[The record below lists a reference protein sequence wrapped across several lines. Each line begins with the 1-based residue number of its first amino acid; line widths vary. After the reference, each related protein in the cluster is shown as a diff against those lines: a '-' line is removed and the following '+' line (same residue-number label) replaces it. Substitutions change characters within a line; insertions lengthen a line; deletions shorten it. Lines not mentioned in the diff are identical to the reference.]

1 MTLVQS
7 EDARD
12 LELLG
17 DLKQAYQHYI
27 QTGDAK
33 REEARAVY
41 LAKLREFTT
50 RVLGNSANG

>member
-1 MTLVQS
+1 MTLVES

-17 DLKQAYQHYI
+17 ELETVYQHYL
-27 QTGDAK
+27 QAADVD
-33 REEARAVY
+33 RLEARAAY
-41 LAKLREFTT
+41 LTKLAAFSD